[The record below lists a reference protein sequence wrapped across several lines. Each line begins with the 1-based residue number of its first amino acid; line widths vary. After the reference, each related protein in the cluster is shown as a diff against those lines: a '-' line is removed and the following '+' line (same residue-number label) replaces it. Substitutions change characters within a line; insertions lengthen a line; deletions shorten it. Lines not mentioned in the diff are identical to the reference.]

1 MILDNFIHDVLPE
14 LIKQSPALIVIGFV
28 SVGFLFLIFKYLQSR
43 DKEQQVLFHE
53 AMITIKE
60 NSKVLGQVQSL
71 LQHLLFASSR
81 SLGNPGRDD
90 GQDTDARDT
99 ISKS

>member
-1 MILDNFIHDVLPE
+1 MNVDNFVKHILPE
-14 LIKQSPALIVIGFV
+14 LAKQSPALIVIGLV

-53 AMITIKE
+53 AMLTIKE

-81 SLGNPGRDD
+81 SMTGPGENQERSRDERE
-90 GQDTDARDT
+90 GIT
-99 ISKS
+99 KS

>member
-1 MILDNFIHDVLPE
+1 MSLDNFIRHILSE
-14 LIKQSPALIVIGFV
+14 ITKQSPALIVIGLV
-28 SVGFLFLIFKYLQSR
+28 SVGFLFLIFKYLQTR

-53 AMITIKE
+53 AMLTIKE

-71 LQHLLFASSR
+71 LQHLLFSSSR
-81 SLGNPGRDD
+81 SLGSQERSEGRDD
-90 GQDTDARDT
+90 SRDT